1 MNSIETELKNL
12 IKLGYV
18 EEGGVG
24 YKITQEGAKH
34 LDTIPYEKREK
45 GGYMAKGGGMM
56 AKGGL
61 TDHGLKIGDKITSK
75 FDNVVVVEN
84 DGKTFVVNLNMGKR
98 WSDNAWFSLNHGN
111 TAKYSKMADGGHVMS
126 TTHRMSK

>member
-1 MNSIETELKNL
+1 
-12 IKLGYV
+12 
-18 EEGGVG
+18 
-24 YKITQEGAKH
+24 
-34 LDTIPYEKREK
+34 
-45 GGYMAKGGGMM
+45 MAKGGGMM

-61 TDHGLKIGDKITSK
+61 TDHGLKIGEKITSK